1 MVLAEAALPEVFA
14 PLPGEEHRG
23 GVEED
28 ERLLGEQGS
37 PPGEELLFEQILDAA
52 GVGLARR
59 LPGQRGSEPGHGAVE
74 VVQGNFGDALD
85 PVLPL
90 PAMGSEVGAGVVVEE
105 AVEDGE
111 EDGALDVEGEAAP
124 GEGGAEDVL
133 ATAASPEAVENG
145 GGSEGAGPDVGVG
158 GAAGFLGEG
167 DGLLGEAA
175 GGSDEAVESAGSEEV
190 FDPAEA
196 GDDGLSR
203 LAVAAV
209 AFDDLEVGVFPAGFF
224 SNEHGVLS
232 ALPILASFSYSSQ
245 R

>member
-1 MVLAEAALPEVFA
+1 M
-14 PLPGEEHRG
+14 
-23 GVEED
+23 
-28 ERLLGEQGS
+28 
-37 PPGEELLFEQILDAA
+37 
-52 GVGLARR
+52 
-59 LPGQRGSEPGHGAVE
+59 
-74 VVQGNFGDALD
+74 VQGNFGDALD

-145 GGSEGAGPDVGVG
+145 GGSEGAGLDVGVG

-203 LAVAAV
+203 LAVRRW
-209 AFDDLEVGVFPAGFF
+209 
-224 SNEHGVLS
+224 LS
-232 ALPILASFSYSSQ
+232 TIW